1 MPNFEIEKSYK
12 TRVIGLDEVGRG
24 PIAGPV
30 VSCACF
36 YKNYTSEL
44 EKKLSIVDD
53 SKKINLKKRN
63 EIFLFLQELIKNK
76 LLFYKLG
83 NANVKE
89 IDKLNILEAT
99 KLSMKRS
106 LDKFNLNSG
115 NLIIDGNFKLNYK
128 NFKEKSIIK
137 GDQLSLSIATAS
149 IIAKVYRDR
158 LMKILSKKY
167 SEFCWEKNAGYGTKK
182 HIEVIMRLGPTKYHR
197 KSFEPI
203 KTLIHNK

>member
-83 NANVKE
+83 NAN
-89 IDKLNILEAT
+89 
-99 KLSMKRS
+99 
-106 LDKFNLNSG
+106 
-115 NLIIDGNFKLNYK
+115 
-128 NFKEKSIIK
+128 
-137 GDQLSLSIATAS
+137 
-149 IIAKVYRDR
+149 
-158 LMKILSKKY
+158 
-167 SEFCWEKNAGYGTKK
+167 
-182 HIEVIMRLGPTKYHR
+182 H
-197 KSFEPI
+197 
-203 KTLIHNK
+203 